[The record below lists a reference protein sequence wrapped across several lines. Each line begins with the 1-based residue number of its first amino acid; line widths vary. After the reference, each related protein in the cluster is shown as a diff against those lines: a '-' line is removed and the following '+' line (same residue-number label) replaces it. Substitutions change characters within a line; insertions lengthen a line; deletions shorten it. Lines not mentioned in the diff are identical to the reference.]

1 MTTPYP
7 MQPATAVP
15 TVAPPSGAP
24 RPRLAFLG
32 TGYLGATYA
41 ICFAEL
47 GYEVVGFDIDQ
58 AKIAKLAGGDVPFH
72 EPGLDELLR
81 RNLASGRLRFTT
93 SYAETADFADVHF
106 ICVGTPQ
113 RADGMGA
120 DLAYVEASVTGLA
133 PHLTRKTLI
142 VGKSTVPVGTAEWIE
157 QLVAKHTAP
166 ELGVEVAWSPEFLQE
181 GFAVED
187 VLRPNRIVV
196 GVKSQWANGMLYAA
210 HKGVFDLAATEDREV
225 PLVVTDFATAEL
237 VKVAANAFLA
247 TKISFINAMAEVCEV
262 AGGDVTQLARAIGYD
277 PRIGNRFL
285 QAGVGFGGG
294 CLPKD
299 IRAFQARAQELG
311 AGEALRFLHEVDL
324 INLRRRGRVLH
335 LAAELLGRRSGP
347 AGPDLSGTRIAVLG
361 AAFKPNSDDVRD
373 APSLA
378 VAAALAKAGADV
390 RVYDPEGMENAR
402 LACPDLAYEKSMND
416 AVTGAE
422 LVCVLTE
429 WAEFRNADPVA
440 LGELAGG
447 RRVIDGRNCL
457 DAALWA
463 QAGWEYRG
471 MGRPNPTL

>member
-1 MTTPYP
+1 MTIPYP
-7 MQPATAVP
+7 NTQPMPAIAAV
-15 TVAPPSGAP
+15 TPPSGAA
-24 RPRLAFLG
+24 RPRLTFLG

-41 ICFAEL
+41 ICYAEL
-47 GYEVVGFDIDQ
+47 GYEVLGFDVDE
-58 AKIAKLAGGDVPFH
+58 AKIAGLAAGVVPFH

-81 RNLASGRLRFTT
+81 RNIAAGRLRFSTD
-93 SYAETADFADVHF
+93 YQEAAEFGDVHF

-113 RADGMGA
+113 RGDGMGA
-120 DLAYVEASVTGLA
+120 DLTYVETAVVNLA
-133 PHLTRKTLI
+133 QHLDRKALI

-157 QLVAKHTAP
+157 QLVGKHVAP

-196 GVKSQWANGMLYAA
+196 GVKSDWANGLLYSA

-225 PLVVTDFATAEL
+225 PLVITDFATAEL

-262 AGGDVTQLARAIGYD
+262 AGGDVTQLSRAIGYD

-324 INLRRRGRVLH
+324 INLRRRTRVLN

-347 AGPDLSGTRIAVLG
+347 AGPDLSGARIAVLG
-361 AAFKPNSDDVRD
+361 ATFKPNSDDIRD

-378 VAAALAKAGADV
+378 VAGLLLKAGADV
-390 RVYDPEGMENAR
+390 HVYDPEGMDNAKK
-402 LACPDLAYEKSMND
+402 ASPDLTYEPTLND
-416 AVTGAE
+416 AVRDAD

-429 WAEFRNADPVA
+429 WADFRNADPVA
-440 LGELAGG
+440 LGELVGG
-447 RRVIDGRNCL
+447 KKVIDGRNCL
-457 DAALWA
+457 DPALWT
-463 QAGWEYRG
+463 QAGWVYRG
-471 MGRPNPTL
+471 MGRP